1 MCETA
6 LRPISF
12 FLPDW
17 LSVLGPGDGFLEPE
31 QREVVDE
38 LGELVVGVLDQLGDA
53 DLEVLIW
60 NIILFKNKCLGNA
73 RVSRLPPVRARPT

>member
-6 LRPISF
+6 LCPISF
-12 FLPDW
+12 FLPYW
-17 LSVLGPGDGFLEPE
+17 LSVFGPSDRLLEPE

-53 DLEVLIW
+53 DLEVLI
-60 NIILFKNKCLGNA
+60 
-73 RVSRLPPVRARPT
+73 